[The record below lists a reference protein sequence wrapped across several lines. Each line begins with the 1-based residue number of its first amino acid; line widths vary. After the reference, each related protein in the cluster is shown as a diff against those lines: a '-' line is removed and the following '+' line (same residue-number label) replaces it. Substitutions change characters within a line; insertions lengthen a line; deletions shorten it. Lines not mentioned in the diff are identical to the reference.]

1 MSRNPALGG
10 VIAAVLLPRD
20 EEGRPRW
27 DDFGHLVDFLSRH
40 GIDGVCVNGA
50 TGEYARASVEERRT
64 AVAVA
69 RRAAPARCPVIA
81 GAGSAST
88 DLTVRLAAEAEA
100 AGAEAH
106 LIPPPHFFHYAA
118 EDIEAFYRAAAAS
131 VGRPILIY
139 RLPAFVSDVHPDTAE
154 NLIRE
159 CPRIAGVKDS
169 SGRLDLLE
177 HLTADPSLNAHRLVG
192 NDNVLVDAIRR
203 GLCDGVISGVACV
216 VPELITA
223 IWDAGQRGDGE
234 ALDELGR
241 LLAEAVARIDSLP
254 TPIGLEVLAGV
265 RGLCRCL
272 PAVPL
277 SPRRQQQAE
286 ALRRWFEPWWE
297 NFAGKHSS
305 AARPS
310 A

>member
-50 TGEYARASVEERRT
+50 TGEYVRASVEERRT

-69 RRAAPARCPVIA
+69 RRAAPAWCPVIA

-88 DLTVRLAAEAEA
+88 DLTVRLAEEAEA
-100 AGAEAH
+100 AGAEAL

-118 EDIEAFYRAAAAS
+118 DDIDAFYRAVAAAAR
-131 VGRPILIY
+131 RPILIY
-139 RLPAFVSDVHPDTAE
+139 RLPAFVSDVHAATAE
-154 NLIRE
+154 ELIRE

-169 SGRLDLLE
+169 SGQLDLLE
-177 HLTADPSLNAHRLVG
+177 RLTANPSLNAHRFVG
-192 NDNVLVDAIRR
+192 NDNVLVDALRR

-216 VPELITA
+216 LPELITA
-223 IWDAGQRGDGE
+223 IWDAGRRRDAA
-234 ALDELGR
+234 ALDELGG
-241 LLAEAVARIDSLP
+241 LLSEAIQWIDSLP
-254 TPIGLEVLAGV
+254 APMGLELLAGI

-286 ALRRWFEPWWE
+286 AMRRWFEPWWE
-297 NFAGKHSS
+297 SFAARFSS